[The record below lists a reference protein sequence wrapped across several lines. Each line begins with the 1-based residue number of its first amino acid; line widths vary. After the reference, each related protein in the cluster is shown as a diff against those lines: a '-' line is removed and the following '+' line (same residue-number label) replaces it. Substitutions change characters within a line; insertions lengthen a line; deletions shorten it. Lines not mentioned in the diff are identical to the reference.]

1 MKRCRLAG
9 MAATPWVSE
18 RRLSRDLW
26 RILSY
31 IHEANAVIR
40 NNLHKEMENCPWTH
54 SSEGGSG
61 NWPFSRPLSRCA
73 NPESVAA
80 GRGVVC
86 VCGCPSAKWRGHA
99 SKRGLN
105 LKGS

>member
-40 NNLHKEMENCPWTH
+40 NNLHKEMENCPWT
-54 SSEGGSG
+54 EG
-61 NWPFSRPLSRCA
+61 
-73 NPESVAA
+73 
-80 GRGVVC
+80 
-86 VCGCPSAKWRGHA
+86 
-99 SKRGLN
+99 
-105 LKGS
+105 